1 MMNLNDIDRAAR
13 DIIASNRLTAD
24 NSNRA
29 QRLHCIDVYLDFEPP
44 TDRMTILRILTRID
58 QLLDDA
64 S

>member
-1 MMNLNDIDRAAR
+1 MNLIDIETAAR
-13 DIIASNRLTAD
+13 DIIASRHLTAD
-24 NSNRA
+24 NSNRT
-29 QRLHCIDVYLDFEPP
+29 QRLHCINCYLDFEPP